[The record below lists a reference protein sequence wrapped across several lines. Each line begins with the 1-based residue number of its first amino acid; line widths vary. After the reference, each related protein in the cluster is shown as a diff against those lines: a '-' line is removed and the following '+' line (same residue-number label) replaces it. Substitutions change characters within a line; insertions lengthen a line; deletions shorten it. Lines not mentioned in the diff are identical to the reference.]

1 MTRWALIRE
10 SRIWARAPG
19 LRYLW
24 KGSGSDLVGE
34 EEEKGLVDALILR
47 FMVNEE
53 RERERESGALR
64 KWSSEREG
72 VFILK

>member
-53 RERERESGALR
+53 RERERER
-64 KWSSEREG
+64 ERVG
-72 VFILK
+72 H

>member
-24 KGSGSDLVGE
+24 KGSDLVGE

-53 RERERESGALR
+53 KEREREWGI
-64 KWSSEREG
+64 EEME
-72 VFILK
+72 

>member
-24 KGSGSDLVGE
+24 KGSESDLVGE

-53 RERERESGALR
+53 RERESGALR
-64 KWSSEREG
+64 KCSEREG

>member
-1 MTRWALIRE
+1 M
-10 SRIWARAPG
+10 
-19 LRYLW
+19 W
-24 KGSGSDLVGE
+24 KGSDLVGE

-53 RERERESGALR
+53 RERERERLGFVRESESGALR
-64 KWSSEREG
+64 KWNGEG

>member
-53 RERERESGALR
+53 RERESGALR

-72 VFILK
+72 GFILK

>member
-53 RERERESGALR
+53 RERESGALR
-64 KWSSEREG
+64 KWSSEGEG

>member
-24 KGSGSDLVGE
+24 KGMDLVGE

-53 RERERESGALR
+53 RERERER
-64 KWSSEREG
+64 EREWG
-72 VFILK
+72 IEEME